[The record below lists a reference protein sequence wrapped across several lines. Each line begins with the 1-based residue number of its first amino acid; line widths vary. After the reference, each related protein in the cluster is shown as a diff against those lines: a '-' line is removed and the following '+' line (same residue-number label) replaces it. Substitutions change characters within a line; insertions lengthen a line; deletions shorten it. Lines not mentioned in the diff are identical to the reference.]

1 MHILPVSFALLSY
14 TGYWRPV
21 HFPVNSLKYWMYNTY
36 SVFMFILLQSFVFCG
51 IVDTFVLSASLEE
64 FIDKC
69 YIFLTIFGIFC
80 KVMHLFI
87 RRKKIIDLDKMLL
100 KDNCIPRDIEETLIK
115 KKFDRHVRQL
125 TIGCEILNEFTA
137 IFATFAQFYTFLK
150 MRNLP
155 VFNWA
160 PFDLSSI
167 YVFLPTLIFQCVALM
182 LCANSSVA
190 HETLIAGMMIQA
202 CAQFEILC
210 HRAHILPA
218 LLMNAEKKSKSDE
231 DLAAREKT
239 LIRDLIYHHLY
250 IYKFAHTVNA
260 AFTMMIFVQFSLISL
275 VLCMSVYKLSTITS
289 LFTLDFAHTF
299 SYLCS
304 MLMQIFLYCWYGNE
318 VTLKSIDVS
327 TAIYEMDWT
336 TLRVRVM
343 KDLMV
348 IMMRAG
354 TPVKM
359 SSGYIVI
366 LSTESF
372 MSILKISYSTYHF
385 LKDS

>member
-1 MHILPVSFALLSY
+1 MHILPVSFALFTY

-21 HFPVNSLKYWMYNTY
+21 HFPVNSLKYWMYNIY
-36 SVFMFILLQSFVFCG
+36 SAFMFVLLQLFVLYG
-51 IVDTFVLSASLEE
+51 IFDTFISASLEE
-64 FIDKC
+64 FVDKC
-69 YIFLTIFGIFC
+69 YLFLSIFGVSC
-80 KVMHLFI
+80 KIVHLFI
-87 RRKKIIDLDKMLL
+87 RRGKIIDLDKMLL
-100 KDNCIPRDIEETLIK
+100 KDNCIPRDVEEKLIK
-115 KKFDRHVRQL
+115 KKFDRHARQL

-137 IFATFAQFYTFLK
+137 IFATFAQFYKSLK
-150 MRNLP
+150 TRSFP
-155 VFNWA
+155 VYNWA
-160 PFDLSSI
+160 PFELSSI
-167 YVFLPTLIFQCVALM
+167 YIFLPILIFQCVGLM

-190 HETLIAGMMIQA
+190 HETLISGMMIQI

-210 HRAHILPA
+210 HRAHKLPA
-218 LLMNAEKKSKSDE
+218 LLMEAEKNSESDE

-239 LIRDLIYHHLY
+239 IIHDLIYHHLY

-275 VLCMSVYKLSTITS
+275 VLCMSIYKLSTMTS

-304 MLMQIFLYCWYGNE
+304 MLMQLFLYCWYGNE

-343 KDLMV
+343 KNLMI

-354 TPVKM
+354 TPIKM

-366 LSTESF
+366 LSTDSF
-372 MSILKISYSTYHF
+372 MSILKISYSTYNF